1 MSKEL
6 SVSFLSFSLHSLTLA
21 EAKVGEV
28 DTTEGGEEGVAG
40 GGFFAV
46 DFGDEGFVFFFQQ
59 VALYFEGGGEE
70 AVG

>member
-1 MSKEL
+1 MLYSCSLLLPNFQSLPLSK
-6 SVSFLSFSLHSLTLA
+6 A
-21 EAKVGEV
+21 EVGEV
-28 DTTEGGEEGVAG
+28 DATEGGEEGVAG